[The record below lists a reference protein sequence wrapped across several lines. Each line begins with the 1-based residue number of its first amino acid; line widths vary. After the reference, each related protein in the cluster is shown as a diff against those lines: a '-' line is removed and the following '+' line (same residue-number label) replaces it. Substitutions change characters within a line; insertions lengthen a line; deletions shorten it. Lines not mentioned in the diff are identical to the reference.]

1 MRDAEENEVEA
12 DGDMEGD
19 VDEDAD
25 ANSPSNSSQA
35 SEGENGSGE
44 RDTQTN
50 PAMQEDGAS
59 TQQTA
64 EDPFFTPTKPS
75 VRPEMLN
82 ASAYDIVPTIAAP
95 QSTSIN
101 AITATGDMRWVFS
114 GGSDGYI
121 RKYNWVETV
130 NSKLMLTVAQRHP
143 FVDSVVKAGV
153 LMTYWENWD
162 VPGRNSTS
170 HSPEESAT
178 LCPVYSLA
186 VQNHALWL
194 LAGTDSGSIRL
205 QSVRHDEGKEIA
217 LLQKHTAAVSVLSLS
232 SDEKSLLSGSW
243 DKSVLDWDLHVGQV
257 RTTFGSSASQISSIE
272 PRPLSSVPVPQE
284 SGEEPITNGTYSSNN
299 HVNGGGPSAM
309 PNGIG
314 SRDRSQPAQ
323 DDQPTTAA
331 SPDSLFGGDDD
342 DLFGDDGGAVIS
354 NGAPLNDA
362 FGEEDEEI
370 TQATNNGP
378 VSDGGQDVA
387 MTDVAEGLRP
397 VQALGHSVTEPE
409 TVLNVPQANGVAD
422 ESAPPVMN
430 GLSHAEDLEIP
441 LETQDRSATPE
452 AGPTSDSTFLATS
465 IDGTIRVWDRR
476 QPNPTARIL
485 PRNTPPWCM
494 SACWSP
500 DGNYIYAGRRNCT
513 VEEFD
518 LRKGLRFAE
527 RTFKFPQGSGP
538 VTSVRA
544 MPNGRH
550 LICASYDI
558 LRLYDLKEPQSTR
571 STVPFLIVPGH
582 RTGVISQLYF
592 DPACRF
598 MISTGGNRGWEG
610 ASTEV
615 LLGYEVGVGT

>member
-1 MRDAEENEVEA
+1 MRDADENDGEA

-19 VDEDAD
+19 AD
-25 ANSPSNSSQA
+25 DDGEANSPSNSSQA
-35 SEGENGSGE
+35 SDGENGSGE
-44 RDTQTN
+44 RDTQAN
-50 PAMQEDGAS
+50 PALHEDGS
-59 TQQTA
+59 SSQQHA
-64 EDPFFTPTKPS
+64 EDPFVTPTKPS
-75 VRPEMLN
+75 IRLEILN
-82 ASAYDIVPTIAAP
+82 ASTYDIVPTIAAP

-101 AITATGDMRWVFS
+101 AITSTGDMRWVFT

-162 VPGRNSTS
+162 VPGRNTTS
-170 HSPEESAT
+170 QPSEETAT

-186 VQNHALWL
+186 VQNQALWL

-217 LLQKHTAAVSVLSLS
+217 LFQRHTSAVSVLSLS
-232 SDEKSLLSGSW
+232 SDERSLLSGSW
-243 DKSVLDWDLHVGQV
+243 DKNVLDWDLNVGQV
-257 RTTFGSSASQISSIE
+257 RTTFGSSAGQISSIE
-272 PRPLSSVPVPQE
+272 PRPVSSVPVPQE
-284 SGEEPITNGTYSSNN
+284 SGEEPITNGTFSSNN
-299 HVNGGGPSAM
+299 HVNGGGSSAM
-309 PNGIG
+309 ANGIG
-314 SRDRSQPAQ
+314 SRDGSQPPQ
-323 DDQPTTAA
+323 DEAPPAA

-354 NGAPLNDA
+354 NGAPLNDT
-362 FGEEDEEI
+362 FGEDDDEL
-370 TQATNNGP
+370 THATGNGP
-378 VSDGGQDVA
+378 VAEGGQDIA
-387 MTDVAEGLRP
+387 MTDAAEGLQP
-397 VQALGHSVTEPE
+397 VQAPVDSVTEPE
-409 TVLNVPQANGVAD
+409 MVRDGPIANGVAN
-422 ESAPPVMN
+422 EPATPVMN
-430 GLSHAEDLEIP
+430 GIPHAEDLEMS
-441 LETQDRSATPE
+441 LENQKQSTTPE
-452 AGPTSDSTFLATS
+452 AGPTSDSTFLATT

-518 LRKGLRFAE
+518 LRKGLRSPE
-527 RTFKFPQGSGP
+527 RTFRFPQGSGA
-538 VTSVRA
+538 VTSVKA

-550 LICASYDI
+550 LICASHDI

-582 RTGVISQLYF
+582 RTGVISHLYF

>member
-1 MRDAEENEVEA
+1 MRDAEENEGEA
-12 DGDMEGD
+12 EGDMEVD
-19 VDEDAD
+19 ADEDAD

-35 SEGENGSGE
+35 SDGENGSGE

-50 PAMQEDGAS
+50 RTLQEDGSS
-59 TQQTA
+59 TQHNA
-64 EDPFFTPTKPS
+64 EDPFITPTKPS
-75 VRPEMLN
+75 ISQEILN
-82 ASAYDIVPTIAAP
+82 ASTYDIVPTIAAP

-162 VPGRNSTS
+162 VPGRNPTS
-170 HSPEESAT
+170 QSSEEPAT

-186 VQNHALWL
+186 VQNQALWL

-205 QSVRHDEGKEIA
+205 QSIRHDEGKEIA
-217 LLQKHTAAVSVLSLS
+217 LLQKHTSAVSVLSLS
-232 SDEKSLLSGSW
+232 SDERSLLSGSW
-243 DKSVLDWDLHVGQV
+243 DKSVLDWDLNVGQV
-257 RTTFGSSASQISSIE
+257 RTTFRSSARQISSIE
-272 PRPLSSVPVPQE
+272 PRPVSSVPVPQE
-284 SGEEPITNGTYSSNN
+284 SGEEPITNGTYLSSN
-299 HVNGGGPSAM
+299 HVNGRGSSAM
-309 PNGIG
+309 ANGIG
-314 SRDRSQPAQ
+314 SRDGSQPPQHEA
-323 DDQPTTAA
+323 PTAD

-362 FGEEDEEI
+362 FGEEEDEI
-370 TQATNNGP
+370 TQATGNGS
-378 VSDGGQDVA
+378 VADGGQDIV
-387 MTDVAEGLRP
+387 MTDATEGLQP
-397 VQALGHSVTEPE
+397 VQPPGNPVTEPE
-409 TVLNVPQANGVAD
+409 AGKDAPHANGVAD
-422 ESAPPVMN
+422 ESAPPFMN
-430 GLSHAEDLEIP
+430 GLPHAEELEGS
-441 LETQDRSATPE
+441 LEAKVQSATPE

-485 PRNTPPWCM
+485 PRNTPPWCL

-518 LRKGLRFAE
+518 LRKGLRSAE

-538 VTSVRA
+538 VTSVKA

-582 RTGVISQLYF
+582 RTGVISQLFF

-615 LLGYEVGVGT
+615 LLGYEVAVGT